1 MSMFITK
8 VACLMHAID
17 NKNEIL
23 ISYNKAKADLSFYST
38 VKITKMSYEQV
49 MIKEHVAKKCR
60 KKELQ
65 RCQTVNKNIISVDCW
80 GNVYSV
86 INFYIL

>member
-38 VKITKMSYEQV
+38 VKITKMSYE
-49 MIKEHVAKKCR
+49 
-60 KKELQ
+60 
-65 RCQTVNKNIISVDCW
+65 
-80 GNVYSV
+80 
-86 INFYIL
+86 